1 MTASRSLTCLLAIL
15 LLLGTA
21 FLGAGSAVHP
31 VLAGDAARDL
41 PLMASTA
48 HWRMMHLLMLT
59 GSGLVIAGIWV
70 RVLDGQSSELST
82 HRTRV
87 AVPLAAALGVVALG
101 ETLNALNIAYMAGA
115 GTHLAAVYAA
125 GRAEAGPLFDATH
138 SIGLMFARFGNFLI
152 ALGALMLGF
161 LERADGSRPS
171 WIAWLAWIA
180 AVGGFLGVAFFQE
193 SSRGILAAVAILSGW
208 QVATAVLALVHI
220 KRGGA

>member
-1 MTASRSLTCLLAIL
+1 MASRSLTWVLAIL

-21 FLGAGSAVHP
+21 FLGTGSAVHP
-31 VLAGDAARDL
+31 VLTGDAASDL

-70 RVLDGQSSELST
+70 RVLDGQSNEPSAD
-82 HRTRV
+82 RTRAV
-87 AVPLAAALGVVALG
+87 VPLAAALAVLALG

-161 LERADGSRPS
+161 LERADGRVRVGSHGWRGSPLSVGFLALLFSMSR
-171 WIAWLAWIA
+171 
-180 AVGGFLGVAFFQE
+180 AVGFSLRWRSCRAGR
-193 SSRGILAAVAILSGW
+193 SRRRCRRW
-208 QVATAVLALVHI
+208 CT
-220 KRGGA
+220 